1 MPQPVPA
8 STSERVTAQSGV
20 VAVPTWKNHRPLRA
34 GFHWQPT
41 WSLSPYCVHAPSP
54 YSGFADC
61 ADPGFEETVARLG
74 RDGRRPVEHLD
85 ILLSPDRLHRPSALT
100 LSLPTGEL
108 LASAQA
114 DWRAPQ
120 LHGCTPHT
128 GELSVEGTADSRR
141 ITWTPSALLLI
152 EDIPR
157 TSLDSL
163 PADSYSI
170 VRSGDSDPADA
181 LRRQAF
187 ALLGTRYHGDIP
199 PAPDDAVPAEPGWE
213 NSQAFRHVATDYPGL
228 SSAAEVFVDAQRST
242 LIVRRFGYD
251 GRGTEYALSLTRE
264 RADVVDH
271 MAEEY
276 GHSLTAYASVGAG
289 QDAARA
295 LLSTS
300 WTPAALRRLL
310 LVLRVEDANDAA
322 HLTVRTPEEW
332 LRDGWDLRA
341 TDDPQVLLQ
350 NADPRQSWRAS
361 EAAALAAAGI
371 PADRARELRS
381 TGCRSVEAA
390 VAAHARRPTA
400 AARQARELVESS
412 QTPVPEEISAR
423 LAEALEHQVRE
434 VETWRRDHRRSCGPE
449 GWGVWAS
456 LTHHT
461 FGLRDGSVRSLWD
474 VANGWWAISDEGEE
488 GQSRCLFTDEHRA
501 RDSWQSTLSAL
512 QEYEQQMLRE
522 QLVLLPAPD
531 DDGPAGEGFEDGTT
545 PAR

>member
-1 MPQPVPA
+1 MH
-8 STSERVTAQSGV
+8 
-20 VAVPTWKNHRPLRA
+20 TWKNHRPLRA

-41 WSLSPYCVHAPSP
+41 WSLSPYSVHAPSP
-54 YSGFADC
+54 YSASSVETEARFTDH
-61 ADPGFEETVARLG
+61 ADPGFEESVARLG

-85 ILLSPDRLHRPSALT
+85 ILLSPDRLHRPSPLT
-100 LSLPTGEL
+100 FSLPTGEL
-108 LASAQA
+108 LASAQP

-120 LHGCTPHT
+120 LHGCALHT
-128 GELSVEGTADSRR
+128 GELSVGETSEGRR
-141 ITWTPSALLLI
+141 ITWTPATLLLI

-163 PADSYSI
+163 PADSFSV

-187 ALLGTRYHGDIP
+187 ALLGTRYHSDIP
-199 PAPDDAVPAEPGWE
+199 PAPDDAFPPEPGWE
-213 NSQAFRHVATDYPGL
+213 NSRGFEHLATEYPGL
-228 SSAAEVFVDAQRST
+228 SSAAEVFMDEQRST

-264 RADVVDH
+264 RADLVDR
-271 MAEEY
+271 MVEEY

-289 QDAARA
+289 QDAARS
-295 LLSTS
+295 LLSTP

-310 LVLRVEDANDAA
+310 PVLHVEDADDAA
-322 HLTVRTPEEW
+322 HLTVRSAEEW
-332 LRDGWDLRA
+332 LRDGWDLRTPNNA
-341 TDDPQVLLQ
+341 HALLQ

-371 PADRARELRS
+371 SADRAHELRS
-381 TGCRSVEAA
+381 AGCRSVETA

-412 QTPVPEEISAR
+412 QTPVPDEISTQ
-423 LAEALEHQVRE
+423 LAQAQEHQARE

-461 FGLRDGSVRSLWD
+461 FSLRDGTVRSLWD
-474 VANGWWAISDEGEE
+474 VTNGWWAISDEGEE
-488 GQSRCLFTDEHRA
+488 GQSCCLFTDEHGA
-501 RDSWQSTLSAL
+501 GDSWRSTLSAL
-512 QEYEQQMLRE
+512 QEYEQE
-522 QLVLLPAPD
+522 LLQEHHGVQQRSDFPEA
-531 DDGPAGEGFEDGTT
+531 PAGPYCADY
-545 PAR
+545 